1 MSQSNSRAA
10 HAAAPAGHGV
20 PASGPPDRLALPR
33 APRSRSTRL
42 WAAARLAAGTAVAGL
57 ALANGGVA
65 QAADSCPNAA
75 ARTQQNATRLPEC
88 RAYELASPVDKQ
100 GQMVRAS
107 RPFVRPDGNAA
118 MFRSAGGMAGTQG
131 NIGGDYVVRRT
142 ATGWVTTPFILP
154 LIGGPRIATLNDAT
168 TVEALDEEFGAAL
181 ITSNYPFDPDDRGR
195 NAASQEYLSSD
206 IFRWAPGQAPF
217 WLSRPLAAPD
227 LSIGESNVVWAS
239 ADLSRVLVRSRRPLS
254 AELPSP
260 SSDQLYLYADGRPA
274 DHVSVDDAGA
284 PFEIP
289 LSVSSNEVAVSPDG
303 DTIAVKDSATGRL
316 WVRTDAADPAL
327 ARTIEPAWGPERRT
341 CSAMGSIFGISADGR
356 EVLFNCWSP
365 LRTGDASPTVY
376 RGDVRTGAIV
386 AVAQNTQA
394 TSASANLRV
403 VLGVDASDPQNQKI
417 VYADENG
424 KRTLASIGLQSS
436 GISAQTGF
444 SADGRQV
451 VFPSSANLDPR
462 SGGFKQVYRYDAV
475 SGALDCVSCPGGA
488 GVATGPSSINAETY
502 IGDSSIVARRGA
514 ISADGRRVFFNSA
527 NALAPGD
534 ANGKPD
540 AYEWTDG
547 QAHLLGPGNDRTGT
561 AFAYAS
567 ADGDT
572 AFIYSTENLAPQD
585 IDNGINDLYAV
596 RVDGGFF
603 APDPAAPCTS
613 GCQGP
618 LPPLEQL
625 QPPGT
630 VLFTGPGDV
639 DDAAEPAVV
648 KVFSVAG
655 IGTSTRAR
663 WARGSRAA
671 VTVRLSHAGKA
682 TAAMQARIGKRMVVV
697 SRASRTTGG
706 GGTISLPLQLN
717 RRARTVL
724 RKQGSLRMRVRVTV
738 PGAGG
743 AQSASFVLRTA
754 KGKGGGR

>member
-1 MSQSNSRAA
+1 MFLPSPTLGGERVPDGGAAVSPRRARRLGVA
-10 HAAAPAGHGV
+10 AFVVAAAAV
-20 PASGPPDRLALPR
+20 SSSAISPAS
-33 APRSRSTRL
+33 
-42 WAAARLAAGTAVAGL
+42 AAA
-57 ALANGGVA
+57 
-65 QAADSCPNAA
+65 ADACPNAA
-75 ARTQQNATRLPEC
+75 VRAQQNAAHLPDC

-118 MFRSAGGMAGTQG
+118 MFRSAGGMAGTLG

-142 ATGWVTTPFILP
+142 AAGWVTTSFILP
-154 LIGGPRIATLNDAT
+154 LTGGLRIATLNDST
-168 TVEALDEEFGAAL
+168 MVEALDEEFGAAL

-195 NAASQEYLSSD
+195 NATSQEYTSGD

-217 WLSRPLAAPD
+217 WLSRPLATPD
-227 LSIGESNVVWAS
+227 LSIGPSDVVWAS
-239 ADLSRVLVRSRRPLS
+239 PDLSRVLVRSRRPLS

-260 SSDQLYLYADGRPA
+260 PTDQLYLYADGRPA
-274 DHVSVDDAGA
+274 DHVNVDDAGA
-284 PFEIP
+284 PFGIP
-289 LSVSSNEVAVSPDG
+289 LSVSANELAVSPDG
-303 DTIAVKDSATGRL
+303 NTIAVKDSDNQRL

-327 ARTIEPAWGPERRT
+327 ARTTELAWGPERRVCAAT
-341 CSAMGSIFGISADGR
+341 GRIFGVSADGR
-356 EVLFNCWSP
+356 EVLFDCWTA
-365 LRTGDASPTVY
+365 LRSGDTPPTVY

-386 AVAQNTQA
+386 AVAQSTQA
-394 TSASANLRV
+394 TSAGADLRAM
-403 VLGVDASDPQNQKI
+403 LGVDTSDSQNQKI

-424 KRTLASIGLQSS
+424 QRTLASIGLQSP
-436 GISAQTGF
+436 GIAAQTGF

-451 VFPSSANLDPR
+451 VFQSSANLDPR
-462 SGGFKQVYRYDAV
+462 SGGFRQVYRYDAA

-502 IGDSSIVARRGA
+502 VGDSSVVARRGA
-514 ISADGRRVFFNSA
+514 ISADGRRVFFNSE

-534 ANGKPD
+534 VNGKPD

-572 AFIYSTENLAPQD
+572 AFIYATENLAPQD
-585 IDNGINDLYAV
+585 IDNGVNDIYAV
-596 RVDGGFF
+596 RVNGGFL

-618 LPPLEQL
+618 LPPLELL
-625 QPPGT
+625 QTPGT
-630 VLFTGPGDV
+630 VVFTGPGDV

-648 KVFSVAG
+648 KAFSVAA
-655 IGTSTRAR
+655 IGTRAR
-663 WARGSRAA
+663 ARWTRGGRAA
-671 VTVRLSHAGKA
+671 VRVRLSHAGTA
-682 TAAMQARIGKRMVVV
+682 TAVMKGQIGKRMVVV

-706 GGTISLPLQLN
+706 GGTISLPLQLS

-724 RKQGSLRMRVRVTV
+724 RRQGALRMRVRVTV

-754 KGKGGGR
+754 KGKGGAR